1 MELKANNVSFRYD
14 RDWILENINFS
25 LKSGQRMGLFAPSG
39 YGKSTFAKLLSGY
52 LEPSRG
58 SVTLDGRPLPRK
70 GICPVQLIWQHP
82 EKAVNPRWKLRR
94 VLSESGAIDDRVL
107 EDFGIRQ
114 EWLERYP
121 GELSG
126 GELQR
131 FSVARAVMSGAEFLI
146 CDEISTMLDVITQAQ
161 LWNEILKIAEKR
173 GMGLLVVTHNL
184 ALARRICTNVY
195 DLSEGAFLPSEGQP

>member
-1 MELKANNVSFRYD
+1 MLFR
-14 RDWILENINFS
+14 S
-25 LKSGQRMGLFAPSG
+25 K
-39 YGKSTFAKLLSGY
+39 
-52 LEPSRG
+52 
-58 SVTLDGRPLPRK
+58 K

-82 EKAVNPRWKLRR
+82 EKAINPRWKLRR
-94 VLSESGAIDDRVL
+94 VLEESGAIDGQVL
-107 EDFGIRQ
+107 NDFGIRQ

-161 LWNEILKIAEKR
+161 LWQEILEIAEKR
-173 GMGLLVVTHNL
+173 NMGLLVVTHNL
-184 ALARRICTNVY
+184 ALAERICTSVY
-195 DLSEGAFLPSEGQP
+195 DLSEGEFRHTSLNQGASL